1 MGTLLGQEAV
11 ALQEVGTRLLIA
23 EMNRMEW
30 CETTLTSDLNNT
42 AACLHRRA
50 LRMLP
55 EVVEE
60 AIVGEV
66 ESVEVEVGSE
76 EDVLAP
82 MEVDKWMCRTLKTLA
97 LTMWTFLPD
106 TSKRWFSLVTLPLS
120 GSNHSGLRFLTALL
134 PLVL

>member
-23 EMNRMEW
+23 EMNKMAW
-30 CETTLTSDLNNT
+30 CETILTSDLNNI

-66 ESVEVEVGSE
+66 EVGSE
-76 EDVLAP
+76 ADVLAPP
-82 MEVDKWMCRTLKTLA
+82 MEVDKWTCRT
-97 LTMWTFLPD
+97 
-106 TSKRWFSLVTLPLS
+106 
-120 GSNHSGLRFLTALL
+120 
-134 PLVL
+134 